1 MSETLSVVT
10 PSYNQGR
17 FIREAI
23 ESVLQQGVEVE
34 YVVMDGGSTDETVS
48 ILRSYEGRLRWVS
61 EPDRGQAHAVNKGIQ
76 ATRGSIIGWL
86 NSDDVY
92 LRGALARV
100 LSYFAAHPECDV
112 VYGEAWHIDENGRPF
127 ERYPTE
133 PWNLARLK
141 EVCFLSQPA
150 VFFRRRV
157 VQRFGLLDESLQYCM
172 DYEYWLRLG
181 LGGAR
186 FCYLREFLAG
196 SRLYAETKTLG
207 QRLAVHREINDM
219 LKRRLGRVPD
229 RWLFNYAHIWVER
242 QGLDRETAPAPF
254 VWNVVRRSWWAAWHW
269 NRRITPAMA
278 LTLVRWT
285 TYAARLALQAA
296 RSS

>member
-17 FIREAI
+17 FIRATI
-23 ESVLQQGVEVE
+23 ESVLQQGVDVE

-48 ILRSYEGRLRWVS
+48 ILRAYEGRLRWVS
-61 EPDRGQAHAVNKGIQ
+61 EPDRGQAHAVNKGIR
-76 ATRGSIIGWL
+76 ATQGSIIGWL

-92 LRGALARV
+92 LPGALARV
-100 LSYFAAHPECDV
+100 RAYFETHPACDV
-112 VYGEAWHIDENGRPF
+112 VYGEAWHIDEEGRPF

-133 PWNLARLK
+133 PWNLERLK

-157 VQRFGLLDESLQYCM
+157 VERFGLLDESLQYCM

-186 FCYLREFLAG
+186 FCHLPEFLAG
-196 SRLYAETKTLG
+196 SRLYAANKTLG

-229 RWLFNYAHIWVER
+229 RWLFNYAHIWAESH
-242 QGLDRETAPAPF
+242 GLDREKSPARF
-254 VWNVVRRSWWAAWHW
+254 IWSVVRRSVWAAWHW
-269 NRRITPAMA
+269 NRRISPAMA
-278 LTLVRWT
+278 LTLARWT
-285 TYAARLALQAA
+285 AHAARLAW
-296 RSS
+296 RSSHS